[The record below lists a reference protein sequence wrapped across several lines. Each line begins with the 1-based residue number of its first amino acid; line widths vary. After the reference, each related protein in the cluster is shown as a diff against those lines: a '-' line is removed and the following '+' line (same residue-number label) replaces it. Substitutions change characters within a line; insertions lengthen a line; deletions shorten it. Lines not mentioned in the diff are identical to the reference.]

1 MMGLK
6 VGEGLLYVKR
16 MTTIATNYSGASGI
30 PGSGLNP
37 LEGEMFKAL
46 LDDKPT

>member
-16 MTTIATNYSGASGI
+16 LTTIATNYSGAGGL
-30 PGSGLNP
+30 PGSVNP

-46 LDDKPT
+46 LEDKPT